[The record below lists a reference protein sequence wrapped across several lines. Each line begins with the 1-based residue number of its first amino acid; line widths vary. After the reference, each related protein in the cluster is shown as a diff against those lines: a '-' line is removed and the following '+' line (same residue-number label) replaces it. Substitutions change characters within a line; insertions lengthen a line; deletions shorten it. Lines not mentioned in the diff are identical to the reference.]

1 MAKILKF
8 RISLRCYETAASV
21 DAKNF
26 VGTHVHGSHVA
37 LANELT
43 LSFLLIVVFPQKQS
57 KEIGHNLRKSYPLLS
72 LYNAG

>member
-1 MAKILKF
+1 MWQRHLNLGFHYDATKQQL
-8 RISLRCYETAASV
+8 ASML
-21 DAKNF
+21 
-26 VGTHVHGSHVA
+26 GTHVHGSHVA

-43 LSFLLIVVFPQKQS
+43 LSFLLIVAFPQKQS

>member
-1 MAKILKF
+1 MWQRHLNLGF
-8 RISLRCYETAASV
+8 HY
-21 DAKNF
+21 DATKQQSML
-26 VGTHVHGSHVA
+26 GTHVHGSHVA